1 MDHSIVLRLTPVF
14 AGEPPLI
21 RVDINGNTIFHNKL
35 KTEEE
40 IKHVTAI
47 TSSVKIKITHTPTPL
62 HMPRNMVESLG
73 RDVRLRVHREAP
85 PRGSCRATAAQALYS
100 RRCRA
105 ALSVQV
111 GIRVAPEAP

>member
-47 TSSVKIKITHTPTPL
+47 TSSVKIKIK
-62 HMPRNMVESLG
+62 
-73 RDVRLRVHREAP
+73 DQD
-85 PRGSCRATAAQALYS
+85 AQKKLLMRIQIMAS
-100 RRCRA
+100 RYLISR
-105 ALSVQV
+105 
-111 GIRVAPEAP
+111 